1 MITMENSNIDSSNPG
16 IVATEVQVN
25 ISDEKLRGLLL
36 RTYEE
41 ALKNERTVS
50 YYDWCSVLLS
60 ISGTIFLALITSS
73 FNDVGMVSAAVVTII
88 AWVICIGSFLI
99 GCGFLY
105 KKYSVNTSG
114 DTEKRDEAVDR
125 IMRQSLSQS
134 LSNHSAEKQTVY
146 N

>member
-1 MITMENSNIDSSNPG
+1 MENNIIDSSNPG

-73 FNDVGMVSAAVVTII
+73 FHDVGMVSAVIVTGI
-88 AWVICIGSFLI
+88 AWVICICSLLF
-99 GCGFLY
+99 GCVFLY
-105 KKYSVNTSG
+105 KKYSMKISG

-125 IMRQSLSQS
+125 IIRQN
-134 LSNHSAEKQTVY
+134 LSNHSAG
-146 N
+146 